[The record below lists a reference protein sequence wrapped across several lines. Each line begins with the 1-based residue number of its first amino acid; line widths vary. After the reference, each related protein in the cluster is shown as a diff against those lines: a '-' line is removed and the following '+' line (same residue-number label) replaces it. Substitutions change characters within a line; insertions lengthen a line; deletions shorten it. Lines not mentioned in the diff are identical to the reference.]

1 MADKMHSDKELKK
14 TIQGHLTKTHYVKV
28 FFSEECPEEFTSG
41 FILNVSEKFLM
52 IQESHNFTLD
62 GIKIIP
68 YNRIEGT
75 RHKKFEKT
83 SEKIF
88 SEEGLIKFNQK
99 IISNTSLKNFESLFK
114 SLKKQN
120 FHCIVE
126 SSTKKKNIF
135 SIGEILEINEKQS
148 VVIKNYDATG
158 KIEKTPDRILFKNI
172 NFITF
177 NDLYSL
183 TFRKY
188 LKE

>member
-1 MADKMHSDKELKK
+1 MTGKKSSDKELKQ
-14 TIQGHLTKTHYVKV
+14 TIQNHIDKTHYVKV

-41 FILNVSEKFLM
+41 FILNVSENFLM

-135 SIGEILEINEKQS
+135 SIGEILEINEKS

-158 KIEKTPDRILFKNI
+158 KIEKTPDRILFENI

>member
-14 TIQGHLTKTHYVKV
+14 TIQDHLNKTHYVKV

-41 FILNVSEKFLM
+41 FILKVSEKFLM
-52 IQESHNFTLD
+52 VQESHNFTLD

-68 YNRIEGT
+68 FNKILGT

-88 SEEGLIKFNQK
+88 SEEGLINFNQK

-135 SIGEILEINEKQS
+135 SIGEILEINERY

-158 KIEKTPDRILFKNI
+158 KIEKKSDKILFKNI
-172 NFITF
+172 HFITF
-177 NDLYSL
+177 NDRYSL

-188 LKE
+188 LTE

>member
-1 MADKMHSDKELKK
+1 MADKTYSDKEFKK
-14 TIQGHLTKTHYVKV
+14 IIKNHIDNTHYVKV
-28 FFSEECPEEFTSG
+28 FFVDDSPEDLTSG
-41 FILNVSEKFLM
+41 FILNFSEEFLM

-68 YNRIEGT
+68 MNMVAST

-88 SEEGLIKFNQK
+88 SQEGLIKFDQK
-99 IISNTSLKNFESLFK
+99 IIKNTSLKNFESLFQ

-135 SIGEILEINEKQS
+135 SIGEILEINEKS

-158 KIEKTPDRILFKNI
+158 KIEKKSDKILFTNI
-172 NFITF
+172 DFISF
-177 NDLYSL
+177 NDRYST

-188 LKE
+188 IIE

>member
-1 MADKMHSDKELKK
+1 MAGKKSSDKELKQ
-14 TIQGHLTKTHYVKV
+14 TIQNHINKTHYVKV
-28 FFSEECPEEFTSG
+28 YFSEQCPEELTSG
-41 FILNVSEKFLM
+41 FILNISDHFLM

-99 IISNTSLKNFESLFK
+99 ITNNTSLKNFELLFK
-114 SLKKQN
+114 SLKKQK
-120 FHCIVE
+120 FHCIIE
-126 SSTKKKNIF
+126 SSTKKKNLF
-135 SIGEILEINEKQS
+135 SIGEILEINEKS

-158 KIEKTPDRILFKNI
+158 KIEKTPDIILFKNI

-188 LKE
+188 LIE